1 MEEKDKIEKEKANA
15 PPDISKPT
23 NSEKPE
29 LSNQNIY
36 EHYQKESTQINLGPE
51 KGGQNKNQQKSSQ
64 ENEQS
69 ISNNNNINN
78 SNEKTKRHR
87 RRKDE
92 INERNFKCP
101 DCEKCYSSGP
111 ALTNHRK
118 TKHGYGNNG
127 EKKNRGRPK
136 RDEQNENAQISPI
149 SKFNNFFLDENRR
162 PTSSGQS
169 TEDKIITLDIVKA
182 FSEKIFNQCK
192 DEIFQDLAEI
202 NQYSFYKLI
211 IDNWDKENPFPSKEC
226 YSDPKLSDKPTK
238 IQTYSLDELFF
249 LYLKEFAN
257 KTNKDYFWFMLKFT
271 ILFREC
277 INTLRNNLVK
287 QEHQSENKKF
297 YSEIYNAE
305 TVPDICND
313 FFVDFM
319 EPKNFY
325 GLHKEE
331 LIELI
336 QHFCYWLYSNEY
348 TQSHLT
354 LLDN

>member
-1 MEEKDKIEKEKANA
+1 
-15 PPDISKPT
+15 
-23 NSEKPE
+23 
-29 LSNQNIY
+29 
-36 EHYQKESTQINLGPE
+36 
-51 KGGQNKNQQKSSQ
+51 
-64 ENEQS
+64 
-69 ISNNNNINN
+69 
-78 SNEKTKRHR
+78 
-87 RRKDE
+87 
-92 INERNFKCP
+92 
-101 DCEKCYSSGP
+101 
-111 ALTNHRK
+111 
-118 TKHGYGNNG
+118 
-127 EKKNRGRPK
+127 
-136 RDEQNENAQISPI
+136 
-149 SKFNNFFLDENRR
+149 
-162 PTSSGQS
+162 
-169 TEDKIITLDIVKA
+169 
-182 FSEKIFNQCK
+182 
-192 DEIFQDLAEI
+192 
-202 NQYSFYKLI
+202 
-211 IDNWDKENPFPSKEC
+211 
-226 YSDPKLSDKPTK
+226 
-238 IQTYSLDELFF
+238 
-249 LYLKEFAN
+249 
-257 KTNKDYFWFMLKFT
+257 MLKFT